1 VLYRAPAEE
10 RGVIPFSLGGLMKRF
25 VTRALIVV
33 AAILGMV
40 FAQAAP
46 ASASAPDDS
55 PSSLASN
62 LATLWTAVLQTPS
75 SESPVLTDHA
85 CWDLGDNTVAPFF
98 GSPDLECTVGT
109 DTKLFVAGWSTE
121 CSTFD
126 DDCARTSDPQA
137 PCAGNSLGELLACAI
152 KMDKPHRTP
161 TITIDGSSVKVTQV
175 TTTMPN
181 LVLPEDNIFDKFDI
195 PTPGGPGQSAAH
207 GWVALVG
214 PLPVGSHTIVIT
226 DPTGT
231 TTTKIVVK

>member
-1 VLYRAPAEE
+1 
-10 RGVIPFSLGGLMKRF
+10 MKRF

-55 PSSLASN
+55 PSRLASN
-62 LATLWTAVLQTPS
+62 LANLWTQVLETPS
-75 SESPVLTDHA
+75 SESPVGTDSA
-85 CWDLGDNTVAPFF
+85 CWDLDDNTVAPFF
-98 GSPDLECTVGT
+98 GSPDLSCTVEA
-109 DTKLFVAGWSTE
+109 DTKLFIVGWSTE

-126 DDCARTSDPQA
+126 DDCGRASDPQG
-137 PCAGNSLGELLACAI
+137 PCGGSPLGELLACAI

-161 TITIDGSSVKVTQV
+161 TITIDGDSVKVTQV
-175 TTTMPN
+175 RTTMPN
-181 LVLPEDNIFDKFDI
+181 LNLPEDNLFDKFGI

-207 GWVALVG
+207 GWVALVD
-214 PLPVGSHTIVIT
+214 PLPVGTHTIVIT

-231 TTTKIVVK
+231 TTTTIVVNPAP